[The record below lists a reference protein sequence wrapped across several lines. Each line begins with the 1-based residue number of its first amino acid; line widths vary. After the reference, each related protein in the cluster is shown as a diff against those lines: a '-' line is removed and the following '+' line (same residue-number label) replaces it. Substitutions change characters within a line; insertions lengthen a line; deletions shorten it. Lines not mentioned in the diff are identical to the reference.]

1 MRIFNIRNLKCLLAA
16 VLLCSV
22 AGAGAADLSSVYT
35 VRPEDPEAFYFT
47 YENYGVKADGKM
59 DVSDILQEAI
69 YQVKNERNF
78 GILFIPEGKYKI
90 SRTIYIPTAVRIIGY
105 GEKRPEFILAR
116 NSPGFQEPVAAD
128 KGKARYMFWFTRGIV
143 NDEKNV
149 GDAGASTFYSC
160 MSNINLR
167 IEDGNP
173 NAIALRTHYAQHSFI
188 SHMAVYAG
196 KAKAGLFDCG
206 NEMSNIAFFGGD
218 YGIYTTKA
226 SPGWPVAAVDMY
238 FEGQRKAAL
247 YCQESGLAMVNLHVK
262 NVPVVFELQEN
273 YADRLSIDGARFEN
287 VSGPAIIVANED
299 NSNNQINFRDIYCKN
314 VPVLAKFRRSGKE
327 VTLADKACRISSF
340 THGFVMADMVS
351 DAEFVTTLETEP
363 LKKLPEAAASVLPSI
378 PDIAGCVNLRDLG
391 AKGDGVT
398 DDTEI
403 IQKAIDTYEN
413 IYVPAGWYVVSK
425 TLKLRPGTKLIGL
438 HPFATQFK
446 LLESTP
452 AFSGFGSPVALVES
466 SEGGDDI
473 LSGIGINTG
482 AYNYRACGI
491 KWMAG
496 ADSYLNDVKFVG
508 GHGSLRKPVPAS
520 AQNTA
525 RSSWN
530 GGRRISS
537 PESPVTETGKDL
549 AWDRQYYSLWVT
561 NGGGGTFKDIW
572 TASTYAVNGVYVE
585 NTSTPGNVYAMSVE
599 HHVINEVR
607 LNKVQNWKFYCLQT
621 EEESRESTEC
631 QPVEMDGC
639 GNVEFHN
646 TYMFRVIR
654 VNEPYHS
661 SVRVR
666 NCSNVR
672 FYNLHNYSQIKYT
685 TDIPVFDHNKNI
697 EVRPWELARL
707 DVTGSEPSR
716 RRTEDGVTE
725 IARDFDFTEGIA
737 SDSKGNVYFCDNRL
751 HRIYRID
758 AATRNLSLVADFH
771 WKPMS
776 LAFDT
781 EDNLLVLFRY
791 EAQPGFEA
799 EPNKPFALPDTKGTS
814 FSGYGNAGYSSLF
827 YTMDVNNP
835 EETIQ
840 LLPLVEHKS
849 VKNVAKAFYASNR
862 WRDFHDF
869 NTVVVFKPEKCFL
882 APDGRTIIPQQY
894 DLARTS
900 SLLPAYPGRTFYCS
914 DEYDKRIVTCDVLDD
929 GTLTNLTYHIEYG
942 EFGVAEDKEG
952 NLYVADGEILVF
964 DRSGKMTGRINVPER
979 PSTIVFGGEDGTS
992 LFVTGRK
999 RVFVTDLKQ

>member
-1 MRIFNIRNLKCLLAA
+1 MKRIKYVLIAVMLCL
-16 VLLCSV
+16 VT
-22 AGAGAADLSSVYT
+22 GAGAAELKSVYT

-59 DVSDILQEAI
+59 DVSEALQEAI
-69 YQVKNERNF
+69 NQVKRERGF
-78 GILFIPEGKYKI
+78 GILFVPEGKYRI
-90 SRTIYIPTAVRIIGY
+90 SKTIYVPGAVRIIGY
-105 GEKRPEFILAR
+105 GGKRPEFILSK
-116 NSPGFQEPVAAD
+116 NSPGFQEPVPSD
-128 KGKARYMFWFTRGIV
+128 KGGARYMFWFTGGIV
-143 NDEKNV
+143 SDETRV
-149 GDAGASTFYSC
+149 GDAGAGTFYSC

-173 NAIALRTHYAQHSFI
+173 YAIALRTHYAQHSFI

-196 KAKAGLFDCG
+196 KARAGLFDCG
-206 NEMSNIAFFGGD
+206 NEMSDIAFFGGD
-218 YGIYTTKA
+218 YGIYTTKS
-226 SPGWPVAAVDMY
+226 SPGWPVMAVDMY
-238 FEGQRKAAL
+238 FEGQRKAAM
-247 YCQESGLAMVNLHVK
+247 YCQESGLAMVNLQVK

-273 YADRLSIDGARFEN
+273 YADRLAIDGARFEN

-299 NSNNQINFRDIYCKN
+299 NSNNQINFRDVYCRN

-327 VTLADKACRISSF
+327 IALADRTCRVSSF

-351 DAEFVTTLETEP
+351 EAKFVTELETEP
-363 LKKLPEAAASVLPSI
+363 LKTLPEPAASVLPSI
-378 PDIAGCVNLRDLG
+378 PDMSGWVNLRELG
-391 AKGDGVT
+391 AKGDGMS

-425 TLKLRPGTKLIGL
+425 TIKLRPGTKLIGL

-452 AFSGFGSPVALVES
+452 AFSGFGSPVPLLES

-473 LSGIGINTG
+473 LTGIGINTG
-482 AYNYRACGI
+482 AYNYRACGV

-496 ADSYLNDVKFVG
+496 AGSYLNDVKFVG
-508 GHGSLRKPVPAS
+508 GHGTMRKPVPNPGQNM
-520 AQNTA
+520 AQGS
-525 RSSWN
+525 R
-530 GGRRISS
+530 GMRVQRISS
-537 PESPVTETGKDL
+537 PESPVTESGKDL
-549 AWDRQYYSLWVT
+549 AWDKQYYSLWVT
-561 NGGGGTFKDIW
+561 NGGGGTIKDIW
-572 TASTYAVNGVYVE
+572 TASTYALNGVYVE
-585 NTSTPGNVYAMSVE
+585 NTSTPGQVYAMSVE

-631 QPVEMDGC
+631 QPVEMDDC
-639 GNVEFHN
+639 GNVEFFN

-666 NCSNVR
+666 NSSGIK

-697 EVRPWELARL
+697 EVRPWELAL
-707 DVTGSEPSR
+707 LTVTGNEPCR
-716 RRTEDGVTE
+716 RKTEGGMTE
-725 IARDFDFTEGIA
+725 IAGDFDFAEGIA
-737 SDSKGNVYFCDNRL
+737 SDSKGNVYFCDSRL

-758 AATRNLSLVADFH
+758 AVTRSLSLVADFH

-791 EAQPGFEA
+791 DAQPGFGA
-799 EPNKPFALPDTKGTS
+799 EPNMPSTLPDSKGTS
-814 FSGYGNAGYSSLF
+814 FSGWGNSGFSSLV
-827 YTMDVNNP
+827 YTMDAANP
-835 EETIQ
+835 EETIK
-840 LLPLVEHKS
+840 LLPLVDRSE
-849 VKNVAKAFYASNR
+849 VKDVAKAFYASNR

-869 NTVVVFKPEKCFL
+869 NTVVLFRPQKCFL
-882 APDGRTIIPQQY
+882 APDGRTVIPQQY

-900 SLLPAYPGRTFYCS
+900 SLLPAYPGKTFYCS
-914 DEYDKRIVTCDVLDD
+914 DEYDKRIVTCDVLED
-929 GTLTNLTYHIEYG
+929 GSLANLEYHVEYG
-942 EFGVAEDKEG
+942 EFGLAEDRDG
-952 NLYVADGEILVF
+952 NLYVADGEIFVF
-964 DRSGKMTGRINVPER
+964 GRDGKMKGKITVPER
-979 PSTIVFGGEDGTS
+979 PSTIVFGGGDGTS

-999 RVFVTDLKQ
+999 SVFVCRP